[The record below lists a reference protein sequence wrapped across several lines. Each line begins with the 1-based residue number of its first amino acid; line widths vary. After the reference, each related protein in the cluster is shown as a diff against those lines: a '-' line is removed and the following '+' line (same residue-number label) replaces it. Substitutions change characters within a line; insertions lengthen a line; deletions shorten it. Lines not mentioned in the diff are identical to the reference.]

1 MNTVLI
7 QRLESPN
14 GSRVHHAEGTSKWI
28 LQRQEGSG
36 IKDVLPRG
44 NKLHDAKQI
53 HSLAASSRKR
63 TQSHNHPFL
72 YNSSSR
78 DKLNMQVSSG
88 THKLMVQ
95 KRKTKHSN
103 SIETC
108 QAKNFFNISSHKIFK
123 SVSALVLKWH

>member
-1 MNTVLI
+1 MGTECNM
-7 QRLESPN
+7 QRELLNEYCRDQKEA
-14 GSRVHHAEGTSKWI
+14 GSETHYQK
-28 LQRQEGSG
+28 
-36 IKDVLPRG
+36 G

-78 DKLNMQVSSG
+78 DKSNMQVSSG

-103 SIETC
+103 SIETY
-108 QAKNFFNISSHKIFK
+108 QAKNLTFLLTKYLNL
-123 SVSALVLKWH
+123 SVH

>member
-1 MNTVLI
+1 MGAECTM
-7 QRLESPN
+7 QRELLNEYCRDRKEV
-14 GSRVHHAEGTSKWI
+14 GSRTYYQGATSYTM
-28 LQRQEGSG
+28 Q
-36 IKDVLPRG
+36 
-44 NKLHDAKQI
+44 KQI